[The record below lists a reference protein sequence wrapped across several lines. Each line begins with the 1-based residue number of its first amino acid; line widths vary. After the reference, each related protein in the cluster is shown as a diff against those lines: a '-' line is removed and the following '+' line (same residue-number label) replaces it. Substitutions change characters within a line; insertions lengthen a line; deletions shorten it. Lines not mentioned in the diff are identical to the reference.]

1 MVSQI
6 NNTPPANGGT
16 QVKKETIE
24 QTNQRQ
30 QVTQQKQ
37 AAPAPQQTAAQAKQD
52 SVSITPQA
60 KQMARLQEKANN
72 SSGIDQEK
80 VSKIKQ
86 AIADGKYQ
94 INVEQLARRIMQFE
108 GEIFR
113 KS

>member
-6 NNTPPANGGT
+6 NNTPPANAGN
-16 QVKKETIE
+16 QVKKETVE

-37 AAPAPQQTAAQAKQD
+37 AAATPQPSTPQAKQD

-72 SSGIDQEK
+72 STGIDQEK
-80 VSKIKQ
+80 VEKIKR
-86 AIADGKYQ
+86 AIAEGKYQ
-94 INVEQLARRIMQFE
+94 INVEQLAKRIMQFE
-108 GEIFR
+108 SEIFR